1 MLYILIFFYSWVY
14 QLDIYLVNVFFMFNV
29 WMFNIEKK
37 KKEGHQ
43 LRHLKHFQLQTLFWW
58 IIKARKFPTT
68 IKSF

>member
-37 KKEGHQ
+37 KKG
-43 LRHLKHFQLQTLFWW
+43 RS
-58 IIKARKFPTT
+58 PTASFKTFSTSDT
-68 IKSF
+68 ILMDN

>member
-37 KKEGHQ
+37 KK
-43 LRHLKHFQLQTLFWW
+43 
-58 IIKARKFPTT
+58 RKVTNASFKTFSTSDT
-68 IKSF
+68 ILMDN

>member
-37 KKEGHQ
+37 KK
-43 LRHLKHFQLQTLFWW
+43 
-58 IIKARKFPTT
+58 RKVTNCV
-68 IKSF
+68 I

>member
-37 KKEGHQ
+37 KKKG
-43 LRHLKHFQLQTLFWW
+43 RS
-58 IIKARKFPTT
+58 PTASFKTFSTSDT
-68 IKSF
+68 ILMDN